1 MRQAGVEKDRG
12 TGRRCAIR
20 HTDRVGDQDH
30 GTPPEMARLIHQN
43 LRGSQF
49 IVIPD
54 AAHISNIEQPE
65 FFNRELLKFLAQQ
78 QA

>member
-1 MRQAGVEKDRG
+1 
-12 TGRRCAIR
+12 
-20 HTDRVGDQDH
+20 
-30 GTPPEMARLIHQN
+30 MARLIHQN